1 MAATEALRAP
11 AGPLPGPG
19 ELLPGLPDAVVD
31 LQTADGAKLAGARW
45 RYADAH
51 VKEID
56 FVEVADPLGP
66 GDVANRTYDV
76 VPHAEGADFDDSGW
90 RVLAPEETQL
100 RLATGRVCFNWYR
113 PAVTLPERIGDT
125 DTAGATVV
133 FEVVID
139 DYAEVWVDGELPILL
154 RDTSGPFPGRLTA

>member
-1 MAATEALRAP
+1 MALAALETVRPA
-11 AGPLPGPG
+11 AGPLARPG

-45 RYADAH
+45 RYADAR
-51 VKEID
+51 VEEID
-56 FVEVADPLGP
+56 FVEVADHLGP

-100 RLATGRVCFNWYR
+100 RLATRRVCFNWYR
-113 PAVTLPERIGDT
+113 TSVAIPERIGET
-125 DTAGATVV
+125 DTTGATIV
-133 FEVVID
+133 FEVVI
-139 DYAEVWVDGELPILL
+139 
-154 RDTSGPFPGRLTA
+154 

>member
-1 MAATEALRAP
+1 MALAALETVRPP

-31 LQTADGAKLAGARW
+31 LQTLDGAKLAGARW

-56 FVEVADPLGP
+56 FVEVADHLGP
-66 GDVANRTYDV
+66 GDVPNRTYDV
-76 VPHAEGADFDDSGW
+76 VPHAQGADFDDSGW
-90 RVLAPEETQL
+90 RELAHEQTQE

-113 PAVTLPERIGDT
+113 TRVTLPERIGET
-125 DTAGATVV
+125 DVAGATIV

-139 DYAEVWVDGELPILL
+139 
-154 RDTSGPFPGRLTA
+154 